1 MDACLTPDMQPSE
14 APRQVSRV
22 GRASGG
28 DVPGAEAELRSN
40 APLSAPP
47 ALRAS
52 VRQLMILRTIALSGQ
67 AAAIATAWFLGVSLP
82 VAAMALVV
90 GALIVLNVLTWMRLR
105 GSREA
110 SHAEIAAYLG
120 FDLAA
125 LTLLLFFSGGVT
137 NPFSLLFVLH
147 VVLMALL
154 LPPLAAA
161 IGTMVVAGCYVALTR
176 FHAPLEMR
184 SGDAVPA
191 HLLTLGWWLSFMLT
205 TGVVAWF

>member
-1 MDACLTPDMQPSE
+1 MPDCDISPQPEPDCSEVPQIRTGSDVSNLMDACLMPDMQPSE

-22 GRASGG
+22 GGSSGVHIRG
-28 DVPGAEAELRSN
+28 TEAGLPSN
-40 APLSAPP
+40 ARVAAPP

-52 VRQLMILRTIALSGQ
+52 VRQLMILRTIAVSGQ

-90 GALIVLNVLTWMRLR
+90 GALIVLNALTWMRLR
-105 GSREA
+105 WSREA
-110 SHAEIAAYLG
+110 SHAEIAVHLG

-125 LTLLLFFSGGVT
+125 LALLLFFSGGVT
-137 NPFSLLFVLH
+137 NPFGLLFVLH

-176 FHAPLEMR
+176 
-184 SGDAVPA
+184 
-191 HLLTLGWWLSFMLT
+191 
-205 TGVVAWF
+205 